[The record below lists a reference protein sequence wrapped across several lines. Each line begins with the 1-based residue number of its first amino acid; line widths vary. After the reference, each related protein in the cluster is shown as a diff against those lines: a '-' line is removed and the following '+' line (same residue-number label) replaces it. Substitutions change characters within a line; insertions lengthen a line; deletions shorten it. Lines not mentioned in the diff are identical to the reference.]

1 MALSYFDDTMGGVEE
16 LWVTDGTVAG
26 THAVASLDSAAISSI
41 SRRSVVAFSSRS
53 MTASMDKNSG
63 RRTGTAAGTVMVKDI
78 DPGSDGSFP
87 SELTNV
93 SGTLYFEADDGAD
106 GGELLKSD
114 GTAAGTVMVK
124 DSDPGSSGSF
134 PFVLTERQRH
144 ALLPSRRRR
153 AWR

>member
-1 MALSYFDDTMGGVEE
+1 MALSYFDDTVGGVEE

-26 THAVASLDSAAISSI
+26 THAVASLDSAAISDLTAI
-41 SRRSVVAFSSRS
+41 GSRVFFAVDDGVHGQELWTS
-53 MTASMDKNSG
+53 D
-63 RRTGTAAGTVMVKDI
+63 GTAAGTVMVKDI
-78 DPGSDGSFP
+78 NPGSDGSFP

-106 GGELLKSD
+106 GAELWKSD

-124 DSDPGSSGSF
+124 DINPGAERLLPLRF
-134 PFVLTERQRH
+134 DERQRH

-153 AWR
+153 GWR